1 MDKSWMQKNRTSS
14 KYAYGVEMFIKNG
27 LKHSKTSNV
36 MACPCLKCVNAKTLD
51 VNTIRDHLFFNGI
64 DQSYQ
69 EWIFHGESLPI
80 KRNNESVFSSVKEEI
95 DEDDVDDTIGM
106 FEAAHNY
113 FNDKSENFEE
123 VVDDAKK
130 PLYPNCT
137 NFTKISTL
145 IKLYNLKA
153 KFGWSDKS
161 FTELLQLISDILPTP
176 NECPTS
182 TYEAKKILCTLGMKY
197 EKIHACRNDCC
208 LFRKELSDAN
218 ACPSCGMSRWKI
230 PKNSKKEVKNVPVK
244 VMWYFSPIPIFERMF
259 RSKETS
265 KLLTWHG
272 RKREVNDLLQHPKDA
287 LSWKKIDNL
296 WPEFGSEPRNLR
308 LALSTDGV
316 NPHGDLSSRYSC
328 WPVIC
333 LLAPLV
339 DDLKIL
345 WHDGVECYDAYQDQC
360 FRLKAILLWTIND
373 FPAYG
378 NLCGCTVKGYHACP
392 ICGEKTSSIYLP
404 KGRKMAYIGHRKFL
418 PRHHP
423 YRKQKKVVNGAQEL
437 ELAPEPLSGE
447 EIFIQTSKYKHSFG
461 KRTMN
466 EKNSEMS
473 SSGTYWKKKSI
484 FFELEYWKFLN
495 VRHCLDVMHIEKNVC
510 ANLIGTLLDIPGKT
524 KDGVKSRLDL
534 VELNIRSEL
543 ASQVGE
549 KKIFLPPA
557 CYTLSR
563 AEKLSFCKT
572 LSELKVPEGYSSNI
586 QSLVS
591 LTDLKLYGLKS
602 HDHHILM
609 QQLLPVAIRGILP
622 KHVRLAIIRLRFF
635 FNAICK
641 KTIDTSQLKRMQEDV
656 VVTLCLLEKYFPPSF
671 FTIMVHLVVHLV
683 ALALEVPKNS
693 ITPSLRWIAH
703 GPSPDVATY
712 SGYIING
719 YHYHTKRR
727 DDIRRVQNSGVS
739 ITATT
744 MQVSSSKDKNPVMS
758 DMTFYGVIRE
768 IWEIDYHQLS
778 FILFKCDWV
787 DNKSGVKVDELG
799 FTIVDLKRI
808 GHKSDSFILA
818 IQAKQVFYVQDS
830 ANPEWSVVLT
840 SPQRTI
846 EEDFFEDEIG
856 DMLQENGYE
865 TIKRMPNVDTPNE
878 TDDTNSTYIRHDCE
892 GRWVEKGMSLLCFIM
907 YLILEFM
914 EDSSED
920 EREMLPE
927 VRKKSFVPRGSTTMS
942 ELALVRNSG
951 QKLPIQFNEHGQP
964 VGATSKKMQSYI
976 GVCVRQQIPITY
988 NSWKEVPNEL
998 KDKIYDCIS
1007 MSFDLQP
1014 NAKHSILMSA
1024 SRKFR
1029 TFKTTLTQKYILP
1042 SKDQPSLLQ
1051 FPPKIYSH
1059 INQEDWESFDYSR
1072 IQRER
1077 RSKCVYNHH
1086 MSRKG
1091 YANLADE
1098 LKITHDVSYRSTLWK
1113 EAQKGKNNDYF
1124 DDATRDCASR
1134 IDELVATNKNE
1145 DILTD
1150 ALGSK
1155 EHGGRKM
1162 CHKEEDDSR
1171 CKSDMK
1177 RSNHS
1182 RSSIGSINIDLDA
1195 DEDTPTNK
1203 GVEVIDFVGT
1213 PCQLS
1218 IGSINNI
1225 VAVATIVE
1233 DNIGCPNVKV
1243 LVDVVTGE
1251 NLTIPNPVKGKIETL
1266 NQALGNIIEWP
1277 RRLVSTINDKQE
1289 HSTRKDVVYP
1299 SNYTDVNGIIKLL
1312 NRHAM
1317 NNMEDVDMIRIPM
1330 NELIFGSD
1338 KFVYLAREDLL
1349 HYCGMVE
1356 IGYMCI
1362 LAYITFHWMLH
1373 VIDLRENCVYVLD
1386 SLRSKVN
1393 EDIHG
1398 IINVGLKT
1406 WQAKH
1411 DLQRY
1416 RSTPKWRPVKFNTKN
1431 AYRQEEIDE
1440 IRTEWAAFVSRF
1452 VCWMIVFAVVLYGSV
1467 EKCACI
1473 LVLDL
1478 MHFLYGSVEKFLYG
1492 SVEKCAC
1499 ILVLDLMHFLYG
1511 SVEKC
1516 ACILVLD
1523 LMHCRCLLLF
1533 YMEVYAGILGIIV
1546 CIE

>member
-1 MDKSWMQKNRTSS
+1 
-14 KYAYGVEMFIKNG
+14 
-27 LKHSKTSNV
+27 
-36 MACPCLKCVNAKTLD
+36 
-51 VNTIRDHLFFNGI
+51 
-64 DQSYQ
+64 
-69 EWIFHGESLPI
+69 
-80 KRNNESVFSSVKEEI
+80 
-95 DEDDVDDTIGM
+95 
-106 FEAAHNY
+106 
-113 FNDKSENFEE
+113 
-123 VVDDAKK
+123 
-130 PLYPNCT
+130 
-137 NFTKISTL
+137 
-145 IKLYNLKA
+145 
-153 KFGWSDKS
+153 
-161 FTELLQLISDILPTP
+161 
-176 NECPTS
+176 
-182 TYEAKKILCTLGMKY
+182 
-197 EKIHACRNDCC
+197 
-208 LFRKELSDAN
+208 
-218 ACPSCGMSRWKI
+218 
-230 PKNSKKEVKNVPVK
+230 
-244 VMWYFSPIPIFERMF
+244 
-259 RSKETS
+259 
-265 KLLTWHG
+265 
-272 RKREVNDLLQHPKDA
+272 
-287 LSWKKIDNL
+287 
-296 WPEFGSEPRNLR
+296 
-308 LALSTDGV
+308 
-316 NPHGDLSSRYSC
+316 
-328 WPVIC
+328 
-333 LLAPLV
+333 
-339 DDLKIL
+339 
-345 WHDGVECYDAYQDQC
+345 
-360 FRLKAILLWTIND
+360 
-373 FPAYG
+373 
-378 NLCGCTVKGYHACP
+378 
-392 ICGEKTSSIYLP
+392 
-404 KGRKMAYIGHRKFL
+404 
-418 PRHHP
+418 
-423 YRKQKKVVNGAQEL
+423 
-437 ELAPEPLSGE
+437 
-447 EIFIQTSKYKHSFG
+447 
-461 KRTMN
+461 
-466 EKNSEMS
+466 
-473 SSGTYWKKKSI
+473 
-484 FFELEYWKFLN
+484 
-495 VRHCLDVMHIEKNVC
+495 
-510 ANLIGTLLDIPGKT
+510 
-524 KDGVKSRLDL
+524 
-534 VELNIRSEL
+534 
-543 ASQVGE
+543 
-549 KKIFLPPA
+549 
-557 CYTLSR
+557 
-563 AEKLSFCKT
+563 
-572 LSELKVPEGYSSNI
+572 
-586 QSLVS
+586 
-591 LTDLKLYGLKS
+591 
-602 HDHHILM
+602 
-609 QQLLPVAIRGILP
+609 
-622 KHVRLAIIRLRFF
+622 
-635 FNAICK
+635 
-641 KTIDTSQLKRMQEDV
+641 
-656 VVTLCLLEKYFPPSF
+656 
-671 FTIMVHLVVHLV
+671 
-683 ALALEVPKNS
+683 
-693 ITPSLRWIAH
+693 
-703 GPSPDVATY
+703 
-712 SGYIING
+712 
-719 YHYHTKRR
+719 
-727 DDIRRVQNSGVS
+727 
-739 ITATT
+739 

-768 IWEIDYHQLS
+768 IWEIDYHQLC

-787 DNKSGVKVDELG
+787 DNRSEVKVDGLG

-818 IQAKQVFYVQDS
+818 TQAKQVFYVQDS

-856 DMLQENGYE
+856 DMFQECGYE
-865 TIKRMPNVDTPNE
+865 TIKRMPNVDTPDE

-892 GRWVEKGMSLLCFIM
+892 GRLVEKGMSLLCFIM

-927 VRKKSFVPRGSTTMS
+927 VRKKSFVPRGPTTMS

-951 QKLPIQFNEHGQP
+951 QKLPSQFNEHGQP

-988 NSWKEVPNEL
+988 NSWKEVLNEL
-998 KDKIYDCIS
+998 KDKIYNCIS

-1051 FPPKIYSH
+1051 FPPKIYSN
-1059 INQEDWESFDYSR
+1059 INQEDWESFVDARLSEEWEDYSR

-1091 YANLADE
+1091 YANIADE

-1113 EAQKGKNNDYF
+1113 EARKGKNNDYF

-1134 IDELVATNKNE
+1134 I
-1145 DILTD
+1145 
-1150 ALGSK
+1150 
-1155 EHGGRKM
+1155 KM

-1171 CKSDMK
+1171 CKSDKK

-1182 RSSIGSINIDLDA
+1182 MSSIGSINIDLDA

-1203 GVEVIDFVGT
+1203 GVEGT

-1338 KFVYLAREDLL
+1338 KFVYLAREDLW

-1416 RSTPKWRPVKFNTKN
+1416 RSTPKWRPVKCP
-1431 AYRQEEIDE
+1431 RQLDSVGCGYYVQKYIHEIVHNSSTSITNLEIDE
-1440 IRTEWAAFVSRF
+1440 IRIEWAAFVS
-1452 VCWMIVFAVVLYGSV
+1452 VCKGG
-1467 EKCACI
+1467 K
-1473 LVLDL
+1473 
-1478 MHFLYGSVEKFLYG
+1478 
-1492 SVEKCAC
+1492 
-1499 ILVLDLMHFLYG
+1499 
-1511 SVEKC
+1511 
-1516 ACILVLD
+1516 
-1523 LMHCRCLLLF
+1523 F

-1546 CIE
+1546 CIAGELGIIVCIAGILGIIVCIE

>member
-1 MDKSWMQKNRTSS
+1 M
-14 KYAYGVEMFIKNG
+14 
-27 LKHSKTSNV
+27 
-36 MACPCLKCVNAKTLD
+36 
-51 VNTIRDHLFFNGI
+51 
-64 DQSYQ
+64 
-69 EWIFHGESLPI
+69 ESLRKLNSGKARSKKWI
-80 KRNNESVFSSVKEEI
+80 QEE
-95 DEDDVDDTIGM
+95 
-106 FEAAHNY
+106 HNR
-113 FNDKSENFEE
+113 
-123 VVDDAKK
+123 
-130 PLYPNCT
+130 
-137 NFTKISTL
+137 
-145 IKLYNLKA
+145 
-153 KFGWSDKS
+153 S
-161 FTELLQLISDILPTP
+161 F
-176 NECPTS
+176 
-182 TYEAKKILCTLGMKY
+182 
-197 EKIHACRNDCC
+197 
-208 LFRKELSDAN
+208 
-218 ACPSCGMSRWKI
+218 SRW
-230 PKNSKKEVKNVPVK
+230 
-244 VMWYFSPIPIFERMF
+244 
-259 RSKETS
+259 
-265 KLLTWHG
+265 
-272 RKREVNDLLQHPKDA
+272 
-287 LSWKKIDNL
+287 
-296 WPEFGSEPRNLR
+296 
-308 LALSTDGV
+308 LST
-316 NPHGDLSSRYSC
+316 R
-328 WPVIC
+328 
-333 LLAPLV
+333 
-339 DDLKIL
+339 
-345 WHDGVECYDAYQDQC
+345 
-360 FRLKAILLWTIND
+360 
-373 FPAYG
+373 
-378 NLCGCTVKGYHACP
+378 
-392 ICGEKTSSIYLP
+392 
-404 KGRKMAYIGHRKFL
+404 
-418 PRHHP
+418 
-423 YRKQKKVVNGAQEL
+423 
-437 ELAPEPLSGE
+437 
-447 EIFIQTSKYKHSFG
+447 
-461 KRTMN
+461 
-466 EKNSEMS
+466 
-473 SSGTYWKKKSI
+473 
-484 FFELEYWKFLN
+484 
-495 VRHCLDVMHIEKNVC
+495 
-510 ANLIGTLLDIPGKT
+510 
-524 KDGVKSRLDL
+524 
-534 VELNIRSEL
+534 
-543 ASQVGE
+543 
-549 KKIFLPPA
+549 
-557 CYTLSR
+557 
-563 AEKLSFCKT
+563 
-572 LSELKVPEGYSSNI
+572 
-586 QSLVS
+586 
-591 LTDLKLYGLKS
+591 
-602 HDHHILM
+602 
-609 QQLLPVAIRGILP
+609 
-622 KHVRLAIIRLRFF
+622 
-635 FNAICK
+635 
-641 KTIDTSQLKRMQEDV
+641 
-656 VVTLCLLEKYFPPSF
+656 
-671 FTIMVHLVVHLV
+671 V

-703 GPSPDVATY
+703 GPSSDVATY

-719 YHYHTKRR
+719 YYYHTKRR

-787 DNKSGVKVDELG
+787 DNRSGVKVDELG

-818 IQAKQVFYVQDS
+818 TQAKQVFYVQDS
-830 ANPEWSVVLT
+830 ANPELSVVLT

-856 DMLQENGYE
+856 DMLQECGYE

-892 GRWVEKGMSLLCFIM
+892 GRWVEKGMSLLFFIM

-927 VRKKSFVPRGSTTMS
+927 VRKKSFVPRGPTTMS

-1059 INQEDWESFDYSR
+1059 INQEDWESFVDAKLSEEWEDYSR

-1113 EAQKGKNNDYF
+1113 EARKGKNNDYF

-1150 ALGSK
+1150 TLGSK
-1155 EHGGRKM
+1155 EHGGRVRGVGAFVSQSQYFNTVKGKEEM

-1171 CKSDMK
+1171 CKSDKK

-1195 DEDTPTNK
+1195 NEDTPTNK
-1203 GVEVIDFVGT
+1203 GVEVIDFV
-1213 PCQLS
+1213 
-1218 IGSINNI
+1218 
-1225 VAVATIVE
+1225 
-1233 DNIGCPNVKV
+1233 
-1243 LVDVVTGE
+1243 
-1251 NLTIPNPVKGKIETL
+1251 
-1266 NQALGNIIEWP
+1266 
-1277 RRLVSTINDKQE
+1277 E

-1398 IINVGLKT
+1398 IINVRLM
-1406 WQAKH
+1406 
-1411 DLQRY
+1411 
-1416 RSTPKWRPVKFNTKN
+1416 
-1431 AYRQEEIDE
+1431 
-1440 IRTEWAAFVSRF
+1440 RF
-1452 VCWMIVFAVVLYGSV
+1452 ELNGQ
-1467 EKCACI
+1467 
-1473 LVLDL
+1473 
-1478 MHFLYGSVEKFLYG
+1478 
-1492 SVEKCAC
+1492 
-1499 ILVLDLMHFLYG
+1499 
-1511 SVEKC
+1511 
-1516 ACILVLD
+1516 
-1523 LMHCRCLLLF
+1523 LLLADLFGLIVLNIAF
-1533 YMEVYAGILGIIV
+1533 YMEAYAGILGIIV
-1546 CIE
+1546 CIAGELGIIVCIVGILGIIVCIE